1 MLIILLINEWEVNSG
16 IFYDDI
22 HFRYENSKI
31 LLNNGL
37 FDSDYLTFNNVVLQP
52 FLENDSGIINK
63 YRVVLLFID
72 CFSPDS
78 KPDSLTPYTTDNH
91 STPHQ

>member
-1 MLIILLINEWEVNSG
+1 MFIILFVNDWEVNSG

-31 LLNNGL
+31 VLNNGF

-52 FLENDSGIINK
+52 FLDNGSDIINK
-63 YRVVLLFID
+63 YRVVLLCID
-72 CFSPDS
+72 RFSPDS
-78 KPDSLTPYTTDNH
+78 KPDSLTPLTANH
-91 STPHQ
+91 STPPHG